1 MERSATAR
9 ASLIPPKPVPSFEL
23 LFRPSVNLIHVV
35 RCFVTDFYAK
45 VVVEPDTVQRLALAT
60 HELLENAHKYSNDG
74 DVALFVECDIESGAV
89 SARTMNRASTA
100 RSEEHTSELQSHLNL
115 VCRLLL
121 EKKKKTITVMANNM
135 VNELNILQS
144 AGATWS
150 NVASIRYG
158 IHSGRCC
165 YTSPRLSAA
174 CRSVGGLRVTPR

>member
-89 SARTMNRASTA
+89 SARTMKRASTA
-100 RSEEHTSELQSHLNL
+100 QIVAGEQAFPPMSRRAGPAASHP
-115 VCRLLL
+115 
-121 EKKKKTITVMANNM
+121 
-135 VNELNILQS
+135 
-144 AGATWS
+144 GAQPP
-150 NVASIRYG
+150 NVATTR
-158 IHSGRCC
+158 
-165 YTSPRLSAA
+165 
-174 CRSVGGLRVTPR
+174 TP

>member
-100 RSEEHTSELQSHLNL
+100 Q
-115 VCRLLL
+115 
-121 EKKKKTITVMANNM
+121 I
-135 VNELNILQS
+135 
-144 AGATWS
+144 
-150 NVASIRYG
+150 VAVEQAFAAMSRA
-158 IHSGRCC
+158 
-165 YTSPRLSAA
+165 PDSAA
-174 CRSVGGLRVTPR
+174 YYLAAMRQTGSRTDSAAGDGIARSWAATGTPLRI